1 MFLIFCAKLL
11 IEISCLLPTFNS
23 VSLYSCFLIKKA
35 MAETAAAQEKR
46 PTRRLKDIA
55 NIGNGQSVIGL
66 TKKR

>member
-1 MFLIFCAKLL
+1 MDKDGIDEPDDEEYMDAKDDA
-11 IEISCLLPTFNS
+11 
-23 VSLYSCFLIKKA
+23 IKKA

-66 TKKR
+66 TKTR